1 MDPDHL
7 AGDPEPPALVAGT
20 ARSGSP
26 PWTLS
31 DPLVAYLA
39 SVTLAIVVGSIWIGV
54 TGEEEVTLGL
64 TITTLFAQW
73 TGMLGGTVLA
83 SRRRGTGRLAADVG
97 LRVERRD
104 ILPGIAAGVLS
115 QLVLLPLLYI
125 PMRFLIEDLDISEEA
140 RELTGLGSGAG
151 LVLLSVMIVVG
162 APLVEEIF
170 FRGLLQQSLTRRFGP
185 GWALG
190 GSSVLFG
197 LTHFQPLLLP
207 GLIAFGVVLG
217 LLARRSGRLG
227 PAVIAHMAFNAVTV
241 IALTASRA

>member
-1 MDPDHL
+1 VDPDHL
-7 AGDPEPPALVAGT
+7 AGDPEPPALVAET
-20 ARSGSP
+20 ARSGGP

-39 SVTLAIVVGSIWIGV
+39 SVMLAIVVGSIWIGV

-64 TITTLFAQW
+64 TVTTLFAQW

-125 PMRFLIEDLDISEEA
+125 PMSFLIDDLDISEEA

-190 GSSVLFG
+190 GSAVLFG

>member
-1 MDPDHL
+1 VDPDHL
-7 AGDPEPPALVAGT
+7 AGDPEPPALVAET
-20 ARSGSP
+20 ARSGGP

-39 SVTLAIVVGSIWIGV
+39 SVMLAIVVGSIWIGV

-64 TITTLFAQW
+64 TVTTLFAQW

-125 PMRFLIEDLDISEEA
+125 PMA

-190 GSSVLFG
+190 GSAVLFG